1 MRQLLLDIGKK
12 SPPSLDTFVTGRNE
26 ELLSLLF
33 LIARRNA
40 PERFIYLW
48 GDSAVGKTHLLK
60 ALAQHPNSRY
70 ILPASDSS
78 QFQYDPGTT
87 LYLMDDCEKLS
98 PENQAEA
105 FSLYNA
111 VRAGTAYLVVAAA
124 VSPALL
130 PARDDLK
137 SRMSWGLAY
146 RVHGLTDE
154 EKINALKQAA
164 GERGIVL
171 SPDVLPY
178 LITHYPRD
186 MRSLVVMLD
195 ALDSYSL
202 QTKRA
207 ITLPLLRE
215 MMQNTKNGNEQ
226 SCPV

>member
-12 SPPSLDTFVTGRNE
+12 SPPSLDTFVAGKNE
-26 ELLSLLF
+26 ELLSLLS
-33 LIARRNA
+33 LIARRSA

-48 GDSAVGKTHLLK
+48 GDRAVGKTHLLK
-60 ALAQHPNSRY
+60 ALAQYPDSRY
-70 ILPASDSS
+70 IPPDSDNS
-78 QFQYDPGTT
+78 QFQYDSGIT

-98 PENQAEA
+98 PENQAAA

-111 VRAGTAYLVVAAA
+111 VRAGAAYLVVAAA

-137 SRMSWGLAY
+137 SRMNWGLAY
-146 RVHGLTDE
+146 RVHSLTDE
-154 EKINALKQAA
+154 EKINALKKAA
-164 GERGIVL
+164 VERGVVL
-171 SPDVLPY
+171 SQDVLPY

-186 MRSLVVMLD
+186 MHSLAVMLD
-195 ALDSYSL
+195 ALDCYSL

-215 MMQNTKNGNEQ
+215 MMQNTENGNEQ
-226 SCPV
+226 PCPV

>member
-12 SPPSLDTFVTGRNE
+12 SLPSLDTFVAGRNE

-60 ALAQHPNSRY
+60 ALAQYPDSRY
-70 ILPASDSS
+70 IPPDSDSS
-78 QFQYDPGTT
+78 RFQYDPGTT

-98 PENQAEA
+98 PEKQAEA

-111 VRAGTAYLVVAAA
+111 VRAGAAYLVVASA

-215 MMQNTKNGNEQ
+215 MMQNTENGNEQ